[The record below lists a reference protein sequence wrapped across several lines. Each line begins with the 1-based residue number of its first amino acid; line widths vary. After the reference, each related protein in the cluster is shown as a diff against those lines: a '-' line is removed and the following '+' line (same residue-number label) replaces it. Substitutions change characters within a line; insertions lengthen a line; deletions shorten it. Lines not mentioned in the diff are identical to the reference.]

1 MKELKDYL
9 HLYLGCEIDI
19 SGQRE
24 ILDSVAKSGQIET
37 LFRGHL
43 RNYRDLSDED
53 IAPILR
59 PLSDMTEEEME
70 ELFFIGDALIKEV
83 TPNAVIKFY
92 PNEVK
97 RNIKRGTGVAYT
109 VLKSENGEHFM
120 SGTLSLTKF
129 DTMQFSY
136 LLSKH
141 FDVFCLI
148 EAGLAIDKTTLK

>member
-59 PLSDMTEEEME
+59 PLSDMTDEEYTEYANIE
-70 ELFFIGDALIKEV
+70 FGEDTTDWDYDEKTKRSIGEV
-83 TPNAVIKFY
+83 TEFNRFA
-92 PNEVK
+92 
-97 RNIKRGTGVAYT
+97 
-109 VLKSENGEHFM
+109 
-120 SGTLSLTKF
+120 
-129 DTMQFSY
+129 Y
-136 LLSKH
+136 LLKKH
-141 FDVFCLI
+141 FDLFGLI

>member
-1 MKELKDYL
+1 MKKELKDYL

-37 LFRGHL
+37 LFRGYL

-59 PLSDMTEEEME
+59 PLSDMTDEEAQEVYT
-70 ELFFIGDALIKEV
+70 IKGK
-83 TPNAVIKFY
+83 NAF
-92 PNEVK
+92 NNFE
-97 RNIKRGTGVAYT
+97 
-109 VLKSENGEHFM
+109 GE
-120 SGTLSLTKF
+120 TTKH
-129 DTMQFSY
+129 

-141 FDVFCLI
+141 FDLFGLI